1 MRTAP
6 VRLTKYESG
15 IILEFVNARI
25 KELNET
31 TNDIE
36 SSNLTMMM
44 LEELRKK
51 MQTVYNKTS
60 YVNAYT
66 RKEN

>member
-31 TNDIE
+31 INDIE

>member
-15 IILEFVNARI
+15 IILEFLNTRI
-25 KELNET
+25 KELSET
-31 TNDIE
+31 SDDVE
-36 SSNLTMMM
+36 SSNLTLMM

-51 MQTVYNKTS
+51 MQTVYSKTS

-66 RKEN
+66 RKEK